1 MIDHSF
7 LILIIVSRDVEVIVL
22 DYCSLIGLLFRHR
35 SKQKIRKRSF
45 PIVETIIG
53 RVMKYIRLKSS
64 RISTGLTQT
73 LIYHFWFTLRLV
85 TVSGKLT
92 EILLKNEFSET

>member
-22 DYCSLIGLLFRHR
+22 DYCSLIGLLLRHR

-73 LIYHFWFTLRLV
+73 LTLIYYFWLTLRLI
-85 TVSGKLT
+85 TS
-92 EILLKNEFSET
+92 

>member
-1 MIDHSF
+1 MTYECHACDKMIDHSF
-7 LILIIVSRDVEVIVL
+7 LILIIVSRDVKVIVL

-45 PIVETIIG
+45 PMVETIIS
-53 RVMKYIRLKSS
+53 RVMKYIRLESS

-73 LIYHFWFTLRLV
+73 LTLIYHFWFTIRLV
-85 TVSGKLT
+85 TG
-92 EILLKNEFSET
+92 